1 MAYQRLTD
9 EQKMQNRIDRRENR
23 DYAAHQKQTALAE
36 QAEAL
41 IGKLVR
47 EGKVIYYINVRRR
60 DGSFTGKTA
69 EFALHSAAV
78 DYLIR
83 NHYV

>member
-1 MAYQRLTD
+1 MD
-9 EQKMQNRIDRRENR
+9 EQEQIMRHLEAKFSRREKSDERALLRR
-23 DYAAHQKQTALAE
+23 DRKAE
-36 QAEAL
+36 EADAL
-41 IGKLVR
+41 IGELVR

-69 EFALHSAAV
+69 EFAFHFEAV

>member
-1 MAYQRLTD
+1 MD
-9 EQKMQNRIDRRENR
+9 EQEQIMQHLEAKFSRREKSDERTLVRYNR
-23 DYAAHQKQTALAE
+23 KAE

-41 IGKLVR
+41 VGELVR
-47 EGKVIYYINVRRR
+47 EGKVVYYINVRGR
-60 DGSFTGKTA
+60 DGNFTGKTA
-69 EFALHSAAV
+69 EFAFHFDAV